1 MNYWERMKALK
12 QFITAWPTHNGKPV
26 MINDMI
32 KRLVL
37 LSVTLLQTSCFLDT
51 DQIFDQ
57 TDFLST
63 LSEDDI
69 QFRSIPIENNPS
81 LSQYAVTAKESNSY
95 LIEDKVSLLLVCESG
110 LVASDIKLDANSSL
124 NAFYNENL
132 VLLVKGA
139 QEDRFIQK
147 FLTLQPP
154 LTYKQTGVFIY
165 PLSIC
170 LLITVFVIAERS
182 YSLRS
187 GLTFPRKVE
196 KALRSGEFPNKNWGR
211 RSAAE
216 RISLIATQEKPSQEA
231 LLSYSRLEVAAME
244 KGLFLLEIVVAGA
257 PLIGLLGTATGLVQV
272 FSSMPTSGLAGGAEV
287 FSEGI
292 ALALLTTIIGLAIAI
307 PALIGH
313 AYLIRIVEKR
323 SASID
328 WLTARLIDAT
338 ATNKNPTTLN

>member
-1 MNYWERMKALK
+1 MNRLK
-12 QFITAWPTHNGKPV
+12 QFITAWPTHKV
-26 MINDMI
+26 STDMI
-32 KRLVL
+32 ISTIKWVLL
-37 LSVTLLQTSCFLDT
+37 LSVTLLQTGCFLDT
-51 DQIFDQ
+51 DQIFQ
-57 TDFLST
+57 QSDFLGA
-63 LSEDDI
+63 LSEDKI
-69 QFRSIPIENNPS
+69 EFSSIPIENNPS
-81 LSQYAVTAKESNSY
+81 FSQFAVTAKESNSY
-95 LIEDKVSLLLVCESG
+95 LIEGKASLLLVCESG

-124 NAFYNENL
+124 KAFYNENL
-132 VLLVKGA
+132 VLLVKDA
-139 QEDRFIQK
+139 QQDNFIQK
-147 FLTLQPP
+147 FSALQPP
-154 LTYKQTGVFIY
+154 LTYKQAGVFIY

-170 LLITVFVIAERS
+170 LLITVFVIAERT

-231 LLSYSRLEVAAME
+231 LISYSRLEVAAME

-272 FSSMPTSGLAGGAEV
+272 FSSMPTSGLSGGAEV

-313 AYLIRIVEKR
+313 AYLIRIVDKR
-323 SASID
+323 AASID

-338 ATNKNPTTLN
+338 GANKKPTILN

>member
-1 MNYWERMKALK
+1 MKALK

-124 NAFYNENL
+124 KAFYNENL

-154 LTYKQTGVFIY
+154 LTYKK
-165 PLSIC
+165 LSHI
-170 LLITVFVIAERS
+170 
-182 YSLRS
+182 
-187 GLTFPRKVE
+187 
-196 KALRSGEFPNKNWGR
+196 
-211 RSAAE
+211 
-216 RISLIATQEKPSQEA
+216 
-231 LLSYSRLEVAAME
+231 
-244 KGLFLLEIVVAGA
+244 LFL
-257 PLIGLLGTATGLVQV
+257 GLC
-272 FSSMPTSGLAGGAEV
+272 
-287 FSEGI
+287 
-292 ALALLTTIIGLAIAI
+292 
-307 PALIGH
+307 
-313 AYLIRIVEKR
+313 R
-323 SASID
+323 
-328 WLTARLIDAT
+328 
-338 ATNKNPTTLN
+338 